1 MSTPSRWKLR
11 ITNNCLFIDD
21 LASGKVMLQQNARPG
36 LRPYIHPLRIP
47 EATSDAILC
56 LTEDSPWHHPW
67 QHGIQTGFHGVNG
80 CDFWFDPGQHP
91 SMVIGTI
98 EPSAPRITQ
107 NDPPSWSVEAIWRHA
122 DGQCLLAERQ
132 NWSLRESNDLHFLDL
147 DWTLQAIPDVEI
159 EQHAYGGL
167 FIRMPF
173 RRAVVAS
180 VLSAT
185 GQQDDETEQ
194 QPAKWVDLHMK
205 LENSTTGAGIAVFDH
220 ERNAHHPVN
229 WRVDGQRGI
238 NPAPCITGAIRL
250 PAGTALCCRY
260 RLVLHA
266 GPLAAARIDELWST
280 YSSAP
285 T

>member
-1 MSTPSRWKLR
+1 MSAPSRWKLR

-21 LASGKVMLQQNARPG
+21 LATGKVMLQQNARPG

-47 EATSDAILC
+47 EPGSGSTLC

-98 EPSAPRITQ
+98 EPSTPRITQ
-107 NDPPSWSVEAIWRHA
+107 SDPPGWTVEAIWRHA
-122 DGQCLLAERQ
+122 DGELLLAEKQ
-132 NWSLRESNDLHFLDL
+132 CWSLQVADELYFLDL

-173 RRAVVAS
+173 RRAVGAS
-180 VLSAT
+180 VVNAA
-185 GQQDDETEQ
+185 GQRDDETEQ
-194 QPAKWVDLHMK
+194 QPAAWVDLHMG
-205 LENSTTGAGIAVFDH
+205 LENSESGAGIALLDH
-220 ERNAHHPVN
+220 PDNPGHPVH

-238 NPAPCITGAIRL
+238 NPAPCITGAITL
-250 PAGTALCCRY
+250 LAGSALRCRY
-260 RLVLHA
+260 RLVLHP
-266 GPLAAARIDELWST
+266 GPLAATRIDALLAAYAQS
-280 YSSAP
+280 
-285 T
+285 